1 MQKSKLVSEQIQ
13 EKRGLVFAKF
23 FGVLGFSMLML
34 IPMINVIIGMFIAM
48 FLLMKIMSASAQ
60 RTKDLFW
67 VFIGAAVCMFGFFLP
82 ALCDGPT
89 SAGMK
94 MGFSLE
100 FVLNICVAIFIVGG
114 KLGHLLHRAEHA

>member
-23 FGVLGFSMLML
+23 FGVLGFSMFML
-34 IPMINVIIGMFIAM
+34 IPLINAIVGMFIVIFFA
-48 FLLMKIMSASAQ
+48 MKIIAASAQ
-60 RTKDLFW
+60 RAADLSW
-67 VFIGAAVCMFGFFLP
+67 LLVGAAVCMFGFFLP

-94 MGFSLE
+94 TGFFLE
-100 FVLNICVAIFIVGG
+100 FVLNICVAVFIVGG
-114 KLGHLLHRAEHA
+114 KLSHLLKPAGQA